1 MIGGT
6 PHTPPASRVRRAGT
20 HAAQV
25 VRVVEEAC
33 NNGNLAALDALL
45 PHPGPTDPAAGDGSL
60 LARLPELLAAFRVA
74 VPDARWT
81 VVEQVAEGGT
91 VITLLSV
98 SGTFSGALVRLA
110 PPGRPATVAG
120 VLISHFA
127 AGRLVDLRLQADL
140 LGLLQQLGVLPPL
153 DLARAVTMAQVLRAG
168 ALLAAEPAYRAPPG
182 GRPRCETCIPH
193 QHPDDPTP

>member
-6 PHTPPASRVRRAGT
+6 RNTPPTARVRRAGT
-20 HAAQV
+20 PAAQV

-33 NNGNLAALDALL
+33 NNGNLAALDAVLQ
-45 PHPGPTDPAAGDGSL
+45 HAGPAGSAASDGSL
-60 LARLPELLAAFRVA
+60 LARLPKLLAAFRVA
-74 VPDARWT
+74 VPDAHWT
-81 VVEQVAEGGT
+81 VVEQVAEGST

-110 PPGRPATVAG
+110 PPGRPATVTG

-153 DLARAVTMAQVLRAG
+153 DLARAVAMAQVLRAG
-168 ALLAAEPAYRAPPG
+168 VLLAAEPAPRAPPRR
-182 GRPRCETCIPH
+182 RPRSEDAHTTPAPH
-193 QHPDDPTP
+193 

>member
-1 MIGGT
+1 MRQADT
-6 PHTPPASRVRRAGT
+6 P
-20 HAAQV
+20 AAQV
-25 VRVVEEAC
+25 VRVLEEAC

-45 PHPGPTDPAAGDGSL
+45 PHPSPTDPAGSGGSL
-60 LARLPELLAAFRVA
+60 VARLPELLAAFRVA

-81 VVEQVAEGGT
+81 VMEQVAEGGT

-110 PPGRPATVAG
+110 PPGRPATVTG

-127 AGRLVDLRLQADL
+127 AGRMVDLRLQADL

-153 DLARAVTMAQVLRAG
+153 DLARAVTMARVLRAG
-168 ALLAAEPAYRAPPG
+168 VLLAAEPAPRAPPG
-182 GRPRCETCIPH
+182 RRPRLETSTPR
-193 QHPDDPTP
+193 QHPIDPTP